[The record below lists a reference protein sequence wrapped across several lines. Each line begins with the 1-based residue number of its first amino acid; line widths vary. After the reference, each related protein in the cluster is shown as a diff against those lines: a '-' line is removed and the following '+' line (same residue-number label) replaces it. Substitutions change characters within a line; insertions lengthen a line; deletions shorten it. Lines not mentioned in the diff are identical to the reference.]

1 MGLEDLTNHH
11 LQNIRRLDLRAKV
24 DVQQAVLLV
33 QRGDRVSHD
42 GSGVGIRVADGGAG
56 DERDY
61 CYLGGRH
68 LGRSEFAVWRGKG
81 DNRDMVAK
89 GGMLVL
95 FSESSSTIEMSS
107 DMARPVQNESS
118 CYAVIG

>member
-1 MGLEDLTNHH
+1 
-11 LQNIRRLDLRAKV
+11 
-24 DVQQAVLLV
+24 V

-68 LGRSEFAVWRGKG
+68 LGRCEFAVWRGKG
-81 DNRDMVAK
+81 DNREMVAK
-89 GGMLVL
+89 GGMLVP
-95 FSESSSTIEMSS
+95 FSENSSTIEMSS
-107 DMARPVQNESS
+107 DEARPVQIESS
-118 CYAVIG
+118 CYAVVG